1 MEPRRTMAN
10 KAIQAAFEAYREAR
24 RSQAS
29 STVADDVALA
39 RFRAYFPLATRN
51 EVHRKLREHFATEW
65 MSLQRGMIA
74 HRTSDELH
82 GMF

>member
-1 MEPRRTMAN
+1 MEPRRAMAQ
-10 KAIQAAFEAYREAR
+10 KAIQAAFKAYRAAR

-39 RFRAYFPLATRN
+39 RFRAYFPLATRG

-65 MSLQRGMIA
+65 MPRQRRVMA
-74 HRTSDELH
+74 RRTAGGLRSNY
-82 GMF
+82 